1 MLFAIFLL
9 RIISAQNYGE
19 NTYGYGVYG
28 TGEII
33 TPPAAPSVSG
43 GGGGGGAPSCSYNWV
58 CTDWFPSDC
67 PANGIQ
73 ERLCMNK
80 GTCTGTDG
88 MPVETRNCTYEKTEP
103 LFDIFLTLPQKYSV
117 CPGDNVKASV
127 ELQNYGKIELL
138 DAFMTYWIVDEN
150 NSLISE
156 MKDTRS
162 VVDKK
167 NFDISINMPESVSPG
182 AYRLYAQITYSGNK
196 TAVAEQS
203 FSVNDESTCKARIS
217 NYIPFII
224 IGAGFLILLV
234 LIIILFR
241 KIRVHI
247 EKVGKEKTEVKEKV
261 IRPSKISFF
270 ENFKLK
276 IEKRRREKRL
286 EKIIRERKAEERKN
300 ELLRLKTQKEHERK
314 LKINREKRKKEKEE
328 MEKANKL
335 LEIKLQREH
344 EEKLKLA
351 EIERKKAE
359 KEAERKKRIGF
370 FEKLRRKN
378 EERRQETETQ
388 ERLKEIIKQKEATQ
402 AENNLLKLKLQRE
415 YDEKIQEKERK
426 RIEKENKKMEKEN
439 RKRLKIEKRVER
451 RKQKIYEKKIKSAEP
466 KMEEKLR
473 DIKLKE
479 LRKKLNE
486 REKK

>member
-1 MLFAIFLL
+1 MKKGVIFVLFAIFLL

-19 NTYGYGVYG
+19 NTYGYGIYG

-88 MPVETRNCTYEKTEP
+88 MPEETRNCTYEKTEP

-167 NFDISINMPESVSPG
+167 NFDISVNMPESVSPG

-203 FSVNDESTCKARIS
+203 FEVNDEATCKARIS

-241 KIRVHI
+241 KIKVHI
-247 EKVGKEKTEVKEKV
+247 EKVGKEKTEIKEKI
-261 IRPSKISFF
+261 IRPSKIGFF

-276 IEKRRREKRL
+276 MEKRKQDKRL
-286 EKIIRERKAEERKN
+286 EKIIRERKKEERKD
-300 ELLRLKTQKEHERK
+300 ELLRLKIQKEHEEELKRTAERRRK
-314 LKINREKRKKEKEE
+314 EREEKINLKKEK
-328 MEKANKL
+328 
-335 LEIKLQREH
+335 R
-344 EEKLKLA
+344 EEKLK
-351 EIERKKAE
+351 EKAE
-359 KEAERKKRIGF
+359 RRRKERE
-370 FEKLRRKN
+370 EKLRR
-378 EERRQETETQ
+378 
-388 ERLKEIIKQKEATQ
+388 I
-402 AENNLLKLKLQRE
+402 
-415 YDEKIQEKERK
+415 
-426 RIEKENKKMEKEN
+426 IEKESIDKEKQIEKEQAEEKKIELDEKR
-439 RKRLKIEKRVER
+439 RKKKQQEEEQKKREKELKAKQIKVDAERERLLKTSSEKIEKE
-451 RKQKIYEKKIKSAEP
+451 KLAGENIYSGAEEPEPEESNIGFSNKKT
-466 KMEEKLR
+466 EEKLR
-473 DIKLKE
+473 EIKLKE
-479 LRKKLNE
+479 LRKELRKH
-486 REKK
+486 RKK